1 MNEKNG
7 TVSIRVCVLD
17 VQAIIRDTLKG
28 NGRLNYTRNLSN
40 LNRQVLLLF
49 C

>member
-1 MNEKNG
+1 MNEKMVQL
-7 TVSIRVCVLD
+7 VSVVCVLD
-17 VQAIIRDTLKG
+17 VQASIRDTLKG
-28 NGRLNYTRNLSN
+28 NGWLNYTRNLSN